1 MESFLHACNRYI
13 RMLHTCLRTS
23 NPYGIFSIITKL
35 SQEQLIYHS
44 QKNPS
49 QGRGDTCEGENL
61 GVNPNR
67 HEFRVREMLVETR
80 IVCVMT
86 NVF

>member
-1 MESFLHACNRYI
+1 MSQL
-13 RMLHTCLRTS
+13 
-23 NPYGIFSIITKL
+23 FSGKDTFPKKIPRK
-35 SQEQLIYHS
+35 
-44 QKNPS
+44 
-49 QGRGDTCEGENL
+49 RGDPCEGENL

>member
-1 MESFLHACNRYI
+1 MKPIQAL
-13 RMLHTCLRTS
+13 L
-23 NPYGIFSIITKL
+23 L
-35 SQEQLIYHS
+35 S
-44 QKNPS
+44 
-49 QGRGDTCEGENL
+49 GDPCEGENL